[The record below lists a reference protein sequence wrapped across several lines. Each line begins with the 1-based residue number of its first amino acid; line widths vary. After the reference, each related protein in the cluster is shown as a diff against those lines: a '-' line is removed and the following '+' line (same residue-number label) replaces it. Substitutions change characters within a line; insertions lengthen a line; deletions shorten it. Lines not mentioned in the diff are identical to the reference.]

1 MVAIATVINISI
13 VAIVMH
19 SDHQAAMIAVM
30 EIIFSDIPV
39 NPDPV
44 RLSDGNSTAGRVEI
58 FYRGEWGSICD
69 DFWTIEN
76 ARVICRS
83 LGYEGA
89 WSHSTQAHYGQGTG
103 LIWLDDVKCNGTEQ
117 FIQDCAHLPFGS
129 HNCEHREDAGV
140 SCIGG

>member
-1 MVAIATVINISI
+1 MAMVAIATVII

-19 SDHQAAMIAVM
+19 SNHQAAMTAVV
-30 EIIFSDIPV
+30 EIIFSDIPI
-39 NPDPV
+39 NPNPV
-44 RLSDGNSTAGRVEI
+44 RLSDGNSTAGRVEV

-69 DFWTIEN
+69 DYWTIEN

-89 WSHSTQAHYGQGTG
+89 WSHSAQAQYGQGTG
-103 LIWLDDVKCNGTEQ
+103 LIWLDNVKCNGTEQ
-117 FIQDCAHLPFGS
+117 FIQDCTHLPFGK